1 MADANMN
8 LDNSQK
14 AKVTGWIAEGLKL
27 ADIQKRI
34 ATEFQQTLTYMEVRF
49 LVDDL
54 KLTPKDPT
62 PPPAPA
68 LPVPPSAPPA
78 AAAVPAPSLLGETTV
93 PGASKVSV
101 TVSALPLP
109 GTLVSGEVTFSD
121 GNKASWHMDQS
132 GRLGVASNTPGYK
145 PSAADVQAFQLE
157 LDKELSKLGL

>member
-1 MADANMN
+1 MN
-8 LDNSQK
+8 LDNAQK

-62 PPPAPA
+62 PPPAPK
-68 LPVPPSAPPA
+68 LPVPPAAPA
-78 AAAVPAPSLLGETTV
+78 SAAAVPAPSLSDETI
-93 PGASKVSV
+93 PSGAGKVSV
-101 TVSALPLP
+101 TVSALPRP

-121 GNKASWHMDQS
+121 GNKAAWQMDQT
-132 GRLGVASNTPGYK
+132 GRLGVVTNTPGYK